1 MIDDYN
7 VDEDSLLDKEIEEHN
22 RSNALNRR
30 LAGSSS
36 NKVGLFVLKKPIY
49 QGLYNL

>member
-7 VDEDSLLDKEIEEHN
+7 FDEDSLLDKEIEEHN

-36 NKVGLFVLKKPIY
+36 NKVGLSGSY
-49 QGLYNL
+49 QFYRHLHW